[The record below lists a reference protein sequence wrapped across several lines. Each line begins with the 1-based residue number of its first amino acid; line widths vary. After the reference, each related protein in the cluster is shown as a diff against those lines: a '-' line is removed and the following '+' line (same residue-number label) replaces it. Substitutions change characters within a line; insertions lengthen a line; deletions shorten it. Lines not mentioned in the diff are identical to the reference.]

1 MSRREIMQP
10 EPRIRRSEEL
20 KEAAEAP
27 HPSENLALLYQGLLT
42 GIVRM
47 QAGRQRI
54 TDGESFRRRT
64 KSALQDVEREAT
76 AAGYDGED
84 IRDTHF
90 AIVAFLDSVVLHS
103 NDPARAEW
111 ERRTLQEE
119 LFGQAVAG
127 VVFFEKLERFR
138 ARRDSERLADIL
150 EVYLLCLLLGFE
162 GRYSGGLR
170 GDLESTVETVRRRID
185 DIRGP
190 SRGLSP
196 AGGLPSEPVLA
207 EPGKPAPFQRL
218 GMIALG
224 AAIFTLLLFV
234 CLKMYLVWSSD
245 QLGSKLAGLQ

>member
-1 MSRREIMQP
+1 MEP

-54 TDGESFRRRT
+54 TDGEAFRRRT

-150 EVYLLCLLLGFE
+150 EVYLLCMLLGFE
-162 GRYSGGLR
+162 GRYSGGSR

-185 DIRGP
+185 DIRGR
-190 SRGLSP
+190 SRQISP
-196 AGGLPSEPVLA
+196 AGGLPSEPARA
-207 EPGKPAPFQRL
+207 EPVKPQQFHRFR
-218 GMIALG
+218 IAAL
-224 AAIFTLLLFV
+224 AAVIFTLLLFL
-234 CLKMYLVWSSD
+234 CLKLNLIWSSD
-245 QLGSKLAGLQ
+245 QLGNKLSGLR